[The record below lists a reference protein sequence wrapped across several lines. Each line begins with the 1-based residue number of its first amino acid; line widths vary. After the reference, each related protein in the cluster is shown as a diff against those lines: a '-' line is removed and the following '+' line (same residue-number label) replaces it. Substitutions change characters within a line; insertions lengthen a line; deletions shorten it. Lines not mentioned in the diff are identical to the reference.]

1 MPLLTL
7 KFKDTIVKK
16 YKLENNKTVSIGR
29 RKTNDIV
36 IENLVVS
43 GSHAKIEASKDGFVL
58 SDSQS
63 KNGTFVNNKSVNT
76 RLLKNGD
83 VIRIGM
89 HTLIFSEKD

>member
-16 YKLENNKTVSIGR
+16 YKLENDKTIHIGR

-43 GSHAKIEASKDGFVL
+43 GSHAKIEATKDGFLL

-63 KNGTFVNNKSVNT
+63 KNGTYVNNKAIASRV
-76 RLLKNGD
+76 LKNGD

-89 HTLIFSEKD
+89 HTLIFSQKD